1 MNPFW
6 PEDEQ
11 SSWSP
16 DFSTPRRK
24 SPQDLAPSSDG
35 FCPAQ
40 QSDHFDP
47 PQFGN
52 STGFFPSI
60 NPEFVCPFTQAS
72 SFHSY
77 PILDLDAPIFPPSTS
92 APSLVDVSAAKIVHG
107 SNISVSSL
115 DSLSSTCL
123 LDAPCYPSTSAAL
136 AVFGMTPPSK
146 YDAAF
151 PVGPDLISTL
161 DYTFNTLPSN
171 TAASSPPPSSPN
183 LKDSSNITITRAS
196 SSASILSKSPRCNSS
211 QLTATPSVT
220 TASSFISNKRKR
232 LTTTANDHSP
242 SHNDDV
248 DANVERAEKRQRNN
262 AAARKYRQKF
272 VERIAELE
280 KALAEVS
287 AERDQLK
294 LKLVRSEAEVEVLRG
309 FVEKSRK

>member
-24 SPQDLAPSSDG
+24 SLQDLAPSSDG
-35 FCPAQ
+35 FCPTQ
-40 QSDHFDP
+40 QSDDHLDP

-52 STGFFPSI
+52 STGSFSSI
-60 NPEFVCPFTQAS
+60 IPEFVYPFTQAS

-77 PILDLDAPIFPPSTS
+77 SILDLDVPIFPPSTS
-92 APSLVDVSAAKIVHG
+92 APSLVDVSAAEIVHG
-107 SNISVSSL
+107 SNTSASFL

-123 LDAPCYPSTSAAL
+123 LDVPCYPSTSAM
-136 AVFGMTPPSK
+136 FGMTPPSK

-183 LKDSSNITITRAS
+183 LKDSSNIIITRAS

-211 QLTATPSVT
+211 QLTASPSVS
-220 TASSFISNKRKR
+220 TASSFVSNKRKR
-232 LTTTANDHSP
+232 FTTTANDPSP

-248 DANVERAEKRQRNN
+248 DASAEKRQRNN

-287 AERDQLK
+287 VERDQLK
-294 LKLVRSEAEVEVLRG
+294 LKLVRSDAEVEVLRG

>member
-16 DFSTPRRK
+16 DFSTLR
-24 SPQDLAPSSDG
+24 SDG
-35 FCPAQ
+35 LCPTQ
-40 QSDHFDP
+40 QSDDHLDP
-47 PQFGN
+47 PQLGN
-52 STGFFPSI
+52 STGSFSSI
-60 NPEFVCPFTQAS
+60 TPEFVYPFTQAP

-77 PILDLDAPIFPPSTS
+77 SILHLDVPVFPPSTS
-92 APSLVDVSAAKIVHG
+92 TPSLVDVSAAEIVHG
-107 SNISVSSL
+107 SNTSVSFL

-123 LDAPCYPSTSAAL
+123 SDAPCYLSSTSAAS

-171 TAASSPPPSSPN
+171 TTASSPPPSSPN
-183 LKDSSNITITRAS
+183 LKDSSNTMITRAS
-196 SSASILSKSPRCNSS
+196 SSASILSKSPRCSSS
-211 QLTATPSVT
+211 QLTASPSVS
-220 TASSFISNKRKR
+220 TASSSISNKRKR
-232 LTTTANDHSP
+232 LTTTANDPSP
-242 SHNDDV
+242 SHNGDV
-248 DANVERAEKRQRNN
+248 DANAERAEKRQRNN
-262 AAARKYRQKF
+262 TAARKYRQKF
-272 VERIAELE
+272 VDRIAELE

-294 LKLVRSEAEVEVLRG
+294 LKLVRSNAEVEVLRG